1 RSAYLAGTKELR
13 DGNFGS
19 PSTAASAD
27 LIGALTVP
35 QVFDS
40 VAIRIDG
47 PEAWDLHLMIS
58 WVITDTGTTHLT
70 ELRNGTLNHRMVA
83 APVPGTTTFTLTR
96 TVLIGLVT
104 GTVDLVAALGDGTVT
119 VDGDPAILG
128 SLIGVVAPVDPDFAI
143 VTP

>member
-1 RSAYLAGTKELR
+1 VYLAGAKELR

-19 PSTAASAD
+19 PSTSASGD

-40 VAIRIDG
+40 IAIRIDG
-47 PEAWDLHLMIS
+47 PSAWDLHLMIS

-70 ELRNGTLNHRMVA
+70 ELRNGTLNHRTIVT
-83 APVPGTTTFTLTR
+83 PVPGTTTFTLAR
-96 TVLIGLVT
+96 PVLIGLVT
-104 GTVDLVAALGDGTVT
+104 GTLDLVAALGDGRVT
-119 VDGDPAILG
+119 VDGDPAILANLV
-128 SLIGVVAPVDPDFAI
+128 SVVAPVDPDFAI